1 MTKPTPEQNVI
12 ALRYEIERTRA
23 ELGETVELL
32 AARADVKAR
41 AQEAMDEVKGR
52 ARAKAADA
60 SKRAQ
65 DLVQQVRSDPR
76 GSAERVL
83 DRLGRSV
90 RENPTGWMVG
100 VGVLLAFLALVDRRR
115 RLQ

>member
-1 MTKPTPEQNVI
+1 MTKPTPEQEVI

-32 AARADVKAR
+32 AAKADVKAR

-52 ARAKAADA
+52 ARAKAAEA
-60 SKRAQ
+60 SKRAEELMQ
-65 DLVQQVRSDPR
+65 EVRSDPGGAAQR
-76 GSAERVL
+76 AL
-83 DRLGRSV
+83 DALGRSV
-90 RENPTGWMVG
+90 REHPTGWMVG

-115 RLQ
+115 RLG